1 MIYDIARLIAFCEA
15 LPRVVES
22 GLMGH
27 SDSGLMLEVA
37 DVVHNFGS
45 VVALDHVSLEAR
57 KGEFLTILGE
67 SGSGKTTL
75 LRVISG
81 LERPTS
87 VKRLAIDG
95 EDVADRPAAQ
105 RNCTTVFQSYALFPH
120 MSVAENVGYGL
131 KVRGVRGEEMTG
143 NVRQALGLVRLAGKE
158 DR

>member
-1 MIYDIARLIAFCEA
+1 MA
-15 LPRVVES
+15 LSES
-22 GLMGH
+22 
-27 SDSGLMLEVA
+27 DLMLEVVELVHKFA
-37 DVVHNFGS
+37 D

-57 KGEFLTILGE
+57 RGEFLTILGE

-87 VKRLAIDG
+87 VARIAIDG
-95 EDVADRPAAQ
+95 VDVAERPAAQ

-131 KVRGVRGEEMTG
+131 KVRGIRGAEMTG
-143 NVRQALGLVRLAGKE
+143 KV
-158 DR
+158 